1 VEVPGVVPLYRIA
14 YVSDAQAY
22 SVVRELSLR
31 PVPGDELTLDENT
44 TVAVREV
51 VAHQE
56 GDTIAA
62 EVVAET
68 VAGAAGRGAARATGS
83 AFRSSR

>member
-1 VEVPGVVPLYRIA
+1 VPLYRIA

-22 SVVRELSLR
+22 SVVRDLSPG

-44 TVAVREV
+44 IVTVRRV
-51 VAHQE
+51 VNHPE
-56 GDTIAA
+56 GDTITA

-68 VAGAAGRGAARATGS
+68 VAVAAGRRAPGVTGS